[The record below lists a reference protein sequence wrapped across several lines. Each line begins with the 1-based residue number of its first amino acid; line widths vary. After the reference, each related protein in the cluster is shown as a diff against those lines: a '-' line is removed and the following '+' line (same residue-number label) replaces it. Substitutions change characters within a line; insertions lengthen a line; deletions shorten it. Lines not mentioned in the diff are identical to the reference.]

1 MNRIDLGDSYNQ
13 KWVKGNRIILGIMV
27 LVSSIYN
34 ELLVVY
40 YNIPLSNINVM
51 SPSLSRNLSD
61 MAQISLFTPWVTM
74 QVLQEK

>member
-1 MNRIDLGDSYNQ
+1 
-13 KWVKGNRIILGIMV
+13 MV

-74 QVLQEK
+74 QVSQEK

>member
-1 MNRIDLGDSYNQ
+1 
-13 KWVKGNRIILGIMV
+13 MV

-40 YNIPLSNINVM
+40 YNIPLSSINVM